1 MGYFRHIFLMGS
13 FLELLGVFMTSLSTK
28 YYQLFLAQGICV
40 GLGNGLM
47 FAPALAVLSTYFT
60 KHRSVAISIGA
71 CGTGTGGLVFPAIIR
86 QLLPKIGFAWTVR
99 VLGLIM
105 LINLIIANIFLRT
118 RIAPRKTGP
127 IVDLSAFKDVAYT
140 LFAIGMFL
148 VFWGLYFAFYYVR
161 LPLLSLI
168 IICTNVLYSDR

>member
-1 MGYFRHIFLMGS
+1 MGS